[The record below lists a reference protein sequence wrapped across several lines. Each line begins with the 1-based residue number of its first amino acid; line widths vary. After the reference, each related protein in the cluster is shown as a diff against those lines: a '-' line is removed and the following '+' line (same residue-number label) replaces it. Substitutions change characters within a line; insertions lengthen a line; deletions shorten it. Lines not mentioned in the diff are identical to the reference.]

1 MSNKNKDLQDV
12 TKNEQYRDGDKPLG
26 NNEKADAS
34 TQNGKPEFDTQNI
47 KTEVDEADLISG
59 ANAEGQR
66 SKVDT
71 DFSENPSED

>member
-1 MSNKNKDLQDV
+1 MSKNNKDLQDV

-26 NNEKADAS
+26 NKKKADDS

-47 KTEVDEADLISG
+47 KTDVDEADYVSG

-66 SKVDT
+66 NKVDT